1 MKIDKSK
8 PVLVTGAN
16 GYVASWLVKKLLED
30 GITVHAAVRKIDSEK
45 LCHLNQIAKNS
56 SGKIIFFET
65 DLLIENSYEQA
76 MKDCELIFHTASPFK
91 TNVKN
96 PQKELIDPAVKGTEN
111 IFNSINSCNNVKK
124 VVLTSSCA
132 AIYTDASE
140 CLTYPNQEINET
152 IWNKTASI
160 SHQPYSYSKTLAE
173 KKAWEI
179 ANKQT
184 KWQLVV
190 INPSFVVG
198 PFLNPKQASSES
210 FNIIKQMGDGTLRYG
225 VPNIGIGVV
234 DVRDVAQ
241 AHYNAGFFES
251 ANGRNIVNGH
261 NTSFFEMCKILH
273 KIYGNILPVPNK
285 KSPKWLIWL
294 LGPFINKALTRVYIN
309 NNLDFKFKANN
320 EKAKTELKI
329 NFRPLD
335 QSLDDSFKNMIKSNI
350 FNLKSTP
357 K

>member
-96 PQKELIDPAVKGTEN
+96 PQKEL
-111 IFNSINSCNNVKK
+111 
-124 VVLTSSCA
+124 
-132 AIYTDASE
+132 
-140 CLTYPNQEINET
+140 
-152 IWNKTASI
+152 I

-350 FNLKSTP
+350 FKLKSTP